1 MLGFTQCVQ
10 PNLPD
15 RVANPSARSC
25 SQCPEKAKVS
35 AIQPCPVYQ
44 RMIASEFVFNA
55 GEGVAIFSLPP
66 GVLVSAITRTTD
78 LAPELLLNEADG
90 GFLFH

>member
-1 MLGFTQCVQ
+1 
-10 PNLPD
+10 
-15 RVANPSARSC
+15 
-25 SQCPEKAKVS
+25 
-35 AIQPCPVYQ
+35 
-44 RMIASEFVFNA
+44 MIASEFVFNA